1 MVLETRA
8 GLEAGVIGAGHRF
21 AAMRLDAQ
29 RSSAAWA
36 KEAMSGI
43 SYLGF
48 IRSLAQRVDSEWDA
62 VKVWDAGALCMQT
75 CNLLPHL
82 HITYLLPR
90 QIAALFDPAFGTHAA
105 A

>member
-29 RSSAAWA
+29 RSAAGWA
-36 KEAMSGI
+36 KEAMSGV

-48 IRSLAQRVDSEWDA
+48 IRALAQRVDSEWDA
-62 VKVWDAGALCMQT
+62 VQVRASADSPPGLRGISEVTPAQGMLCPGSAGA
-75 CNLLPHL
+75 
-82 HITYLLPR
+82 
-90 QIAALFDPAFGTHAA
+90 D
-105 A
+105 